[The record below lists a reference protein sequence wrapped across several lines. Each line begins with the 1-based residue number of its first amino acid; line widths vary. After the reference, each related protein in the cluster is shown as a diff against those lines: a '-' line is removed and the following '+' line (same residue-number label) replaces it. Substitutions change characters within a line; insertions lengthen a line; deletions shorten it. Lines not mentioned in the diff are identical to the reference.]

1 MIISASVDNNKVT
14 NSAQWSVPPRYGART
29 CPPSERWVY
38 GTRVRISFRNSI
50 PALPGM
56 AFLMILKAITATNTI
71 VSAFLRFLAGSRYR
85 GGLGGE

>member
-1 MIISASVDNNKVT
+1 
-14 NSAQWSVPPRYGART
+14 
-29 CPPSERWVY
+29 
-38 GTRVRISFRNSI
+38 
-50 PALPGM
+50 M